1 LRAVVQPGEES
12 SVDRITAFDL
22 VIVLAL
28 LAMFIVGYAQGVVRR
43 LLGIAAVLFSLVL
56 ASYLRAPL
64 GAYLANE
71 WTNIGDS
78 YSFMVAFGGV
88 FLATWITLTIGIQIT
103 YRPAPLFQKYP
114 VLDEILGGLLGV
126 LEGFI
131 LLIVALLV
139 LDPYYTQASVRE
151 TVGIGEFTPLRTLFD
166 FLDKSLTADIL
177 RHSAIPAILAVFGF
191 LFPQDVRDT
200 FRSALQLA
208 RR

>member
-12 SVDRITAFDL
+12 SVDRITPFDL

-131 LLIVALLV
+131 LIIVALLV

-166 FLDKSLTADIL
+166 FLDKSLTGDIL

-200 FRSALQLA
+200 FRAALQLA
-208 RR
+208 RH

>member
-1 LRAVVQPGEES
+1 
-12 SVDRITAFDL
+12 VDRITPFDL
-22 VIVLAL
+22 VIFLGL

-71 WTNIGDS
+71 WTNIDDK
-78 YSFMVAFGGV
+78 YSFMVAMGGV

-103 YRPAPLFQKYP
+103 YRPAPLFQRYP
-114 VLDEILGGLLGV
+114 VLDEIVGGLLGV
-126 LEGFI
+126 LEGFL
-131 LLIVALLV
+131 LLIVAVLV
-139 LDPYYTQASVRE
+139 LDPYYTQDTVRE
-151 TVGIGEFTPLRTLFD
+151 TVGIGEFTLLRTLFG
-166 FLDKSLTADIL
+166 FLDTSLTVDVL
-177 RHSAIPAILAVFGF
+177 RHSVIPAILAVVGF

-200 FRSALQLA
+200 FRSAVQLA